1 VIVYA
6 QYRGMILRLSSPA
19 ARVFFVLLALVLV
32 ACLSYSG
39 IHNVLAVRDAGL
51 NTLTGYERAT
61 QLEPDNAGNWYLL
74 GRYSQYNLEDPDVQR
89 AIRAYQTALSF
100 DPRSADTWLDLGTAY
115 EAEGDLTAARNAFVQ
130 AKRVYPL
137 SPEVSWRYGNFL
149 LRRGD
154 LDPAFAQIR
163 HAVEADPKRA
173 PAAFALR
180 MRFEPDAKSVTD
192 RVNSALNRVLPDSQ
206 AAYLGVISALSEQE
220 KPDQAL
226 AVWSRLA
233 TLHPQIQLS
242 DSYPLLELL
251 LHRRLID
258 DAQRVWGQAL
268 EFAGIS
274 RPPGPPGSV
283 VWDGGFGS
291 NVLGG
296 GFTWRYSPF
305 IGGVVINIDTKEKHS
320 GNRSL
325 RLTFNGLSNVNFN
338 DVCQFVPVQPSTAY
352 RFSAWV
358 MTRSLSTDQGVRFG
372 LHSIGD
378 SASSVAWT
386 EDVEGTQ
393 PWTKVELPWTSG
405 SDVRELQIC
414 VSRMPSAK
422 FDSKI
427 RGSAWIDDVALVP
440 ESAEPSKR

>member
-1 VIVYA
+1 
-6 QYRGMILRLSSPA
+6 MILRLSSPA
-19 ARVFFVLLALVLV
+19 ARVLFVFLALMLV
-32 ACLSYSG
+32 AGFSYSG
-39 IHNVLAVRDAGL
+39 IRNAFAVRNAEL
-51 NTLTGYERAT
+51 NTLAGYERAT
-61 QLEPDNAGNWYLL
+61 RLEPGNAANWYLL
-74 GRYSQYNLEDPDVQR
+74 GRYWQYNLEDPR
-89 AIRAYQTALSF
+89 AQNAIDAYQKALSL

-115 EAEGDLTAARNAFVQ
+115 ESEGAPAAARTAFVQ
-130 AKRVYPL
+130 AKHVYPL

-149 LRRGD
+149 LRQGE

-173 PAAFALR
+173 AAAFVLC
-180 MRFEPDAKSVTD
+180 MRFEPDAKSVED
-192 RVNSALNRVLPDSQ
+192 RVNSALDRVLPESQ
-206 AAYLGVISALSEQE
+206 SAYLSVVSALAAQE

-233 TLHPQIQLS
+233 ALHPQLQLS

-251 LHRRLID
+251 LHKRLIT
-258 DAQRVWGQAL
+258 DAQRVWAQAL
-268 EFAGIS
+268 SFAGIS
-274 RPPGPPGSV
+274 RPEGPPGSV

-291 NVLGG
+291 NLIGG
-296 GFTWRYSPF
+296 GFTWRYAPF
-305 IGGVVINIDTKEKHS
+305 VGGVVVTLDTKEKHS

-338 DVCQFVPVQPSTAY
+338 DVCQFVPVQPSTSY
-352 RFSAWV
+352 HFSAWV

-378 SASSVAWT
+378 SASPVAWT

-405 SDVRELQIC
+405 SDVRELLIC
-414 VSRMPSAK
+414 ASRLPSAK

-440 ESAEPSKR
+440 ESAEPNKQ

>member
-1 VIVYA
+1 
-6 QYRGMILRLSSPA
+6 MILRLSSPA
-19 ARVFFVLLALVLV
+19 ARVFFVFLALVLV
-32 ACLSYSG
+32 AGLSYSG
-39 IHNVLAVRDAGL
+39 IRNAFAVRDAEL
-51 NTLTGYERAT
+51 NTLAGYERAT
-61 QLEPDNAGNWYLL
+61 RLEPNNAANWYLL
-74 GRYSQYNLEDPDVQR
+74 GRYWQYNLEDPKPQS
-89 AIRAYQTALSF
+89 AIDAYQKALSH
-100 DPRSADTWLDLGTAY
+100 DSRSADTWLDLGTVY
-115 EAEGDLTAARNAFVQ
+115 ESEGKIDDARDAFVQ
-130 AKRVYPL
+130 AKHVYPL

-149 LRRGD
+149 LRQGEM
-154 LDPAFAQIR
+154 DPAFAQIR

-180 MRFEPDAKSVTD
+180 MRFEPDSKSITD
-192 RVNSALNRVLPDSQ
+192 RVDSALNRVVPDSQ
-206 AAYLGVISALSEQE
+206 AAYLGVVSALAGQE

-233 TLHPQIQLS
+233 ALHPQLQLS

-251 LHRRLID
+251 LHKRLIT
-258 DAQRVWGQAL
+258 DAQRVWAQAL
-268 EFAGIS
+268 SFAGIS
-274 RPPGPPGSV
+274 PPSGPAGSV

-291 NVLGG
+291 NVING

-305 IGGVVINIDTKEKHS
+305 VGGVVVTLDTKEKHS

-338 DVCQFVPVQPSTAY
+338 DVCQYVPVQPSTSY

-378 SASSVAWT
+378 SSSTVAWT
-386 EDVEGTQ
+386 DDMEGTQ

-405 SDVRELQIC
+405 SDVRELLIC
-414 VSRMPSAK
+414 ASRLPSAK

-440 ESAEPSKR
+440 ESAEPSKQ